1 MLCRDPTSHKTL
13 QKCPSTQ
20 LEEKRTILEEQ
31 PQKTTTEKLGV
42 SNAPIPVRRRL
53 AWDAEDTTE
62 DVQKPPR
69 GEEEEKEKEE
79 EEKEERDKQVN
90 VEELEKLEVQ
100 DKSKTDKI
108 QEE

>member
-20 LEEKRTILEEQ
+20 LEEKRPILEEQ

-53 AWDAEDTTE
+53 AWDAEDTPE
-62 DVQKPPR
+62 DIQKQPR
-69 GEEEEKEKEE
+69 EEEEEAEE
-79 EEKEERDKQVN
+79 GDKQVN

-100 DKSKTDKI
+100 EGSKADKI
-108 QEE
+108 KEE

>member
-62 DVQKPPR
+62 DVQKQPR
-69 GEEEEKEKEE
+69 GEE

>member
-1 MLCRDPTSHKTL
+1 MLHRDPTSHKTS

-62 DVQKPPR
+62 DVQKQPS
-69 GEEEEKEKEE
+69 GEEEKGE
-79 EEKEERDKQVN
+79 EEKEEGDKQVN

-100 DKSKTDKI
+100 EKSKADKI
-108 QEE
+108 KEE